1 MKTKINIEQF
11 DNGITLKVEDMDGA
25 VDPTAMVVLDRDIME
40 AIGKSVWGDAQC
52 VMNAAAENVVEII
65 IETKVIKQ

>member
-11 DNGITLKVEDMDGA
+11 DNGITLKVEDMDGT
-25 VDPTAMVVLDRDIME
+25 VDPTAMVVLNRDIME

-52 VMNAAAENVVEII
+52 VMNQECENAVEII
-65 IETKVIKQ
+65 IETKAVKK

>member
-11 DNGITLKVEDMDGA
+11 DNGITLKVEDMDGT

-40 AIGKSVWGDAQC
+40 AIGKSVWDDVQH
-52 VMNAAAENVVEII
+52 VMNAASENAVEII
-65 IETKVIKQ
+65 IETKAVKQ